1 MKKLIAILAAALLLL
16 PLVAC
21 EKIGPDEPGLAG
33 AWETAEDTALTDVV
47 KDVFEKGLEGLVG
60 VDYEPVACLGTQIVA
75 GTNYAVLARA
85 TPVTPN
91 AKSYYVIVF
100 LYKDLSGNVKPMN
113 MAPIGP
119 GVSQESIVGGWSGT
133 DEIAV
138 PETLK
143 PTLEAKDAGYA
154 PVARLYTQV
163 VAGTN
168 HCVLAKK
175 DGGYALV
182 TLYEDL
188 KGNVEITDAEALDV
202 WSLCNYGAD

>member
-16 PLVAC
+16 PLVSC
-21 EKIGPDEPGLAG
+21 ETKETVEQGLAG
-33 AWETAEDTALTDVV
+33 AWEASEDLAVTDAV

-85 TPVTPN
+85 TPVVPD
-91 AKSYYVIVF
+91 AKPYDAIVF

-113 MAPIGP
+113 MAQVGP
-119 GVSQESIVGGWSGT
+119 VVSQETIVGGWSGT

-168 HCVLAKK
+168 HCVLAQK
-175 DGGYALV
+175 DGTYALV

-188 KGNVEITDAEALDV
+188 KGNVEITDAEPLDV
-202 WSLCNYGAD
+202 WSLCKYGAD